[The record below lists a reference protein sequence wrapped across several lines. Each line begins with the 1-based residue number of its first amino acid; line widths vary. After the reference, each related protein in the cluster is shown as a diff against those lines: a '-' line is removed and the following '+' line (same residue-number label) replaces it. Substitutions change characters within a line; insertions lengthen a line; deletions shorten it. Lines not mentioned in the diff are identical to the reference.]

1 MNLRDSLRV
10 IVIDDMS
17 VSRALITQSL
27 EDLGITKYQTENDGR
42 AALGKL
48 VAAPVHLVLCD
59 MNMPGM
65 NGLELLHA
73 LRNTKTTARIGFIL
87 ITGQPTPELLRIGQE
102 LGLNNL
108 IRKPFTTATMK
119 ASIERVV
126 GPL

>member
-1 MNLRDSLRV
+1 MSLRDTLR
-10 IVIDDMS
+10 IMVIDDVS

-27 EDLGITKYQTENDGR
+27 EGVGITKYQTENDGR
-42 AALGKL
+42 ASLAKL
-48 VAAPVHLVLCD
+48 MAAPVHLVLCD

-65 NGLELLHA
+65 NRLEMLYA
-73 LRNTKTTARIGFIL
+73 LRNTKIMARIGFIL
-87 ITGQPTPELLRIGQE
+87 VTGQPTPELLRIGQE

-119 ASIERVV
+119 ASIERVL

>member
-1 MNLRDSLRV
+1 MSLRDSLRV

-59 MNMPGM
+59 MNMPGDRLPRP
-65 NGLELLHA
+65 GVAHDD
-73 LRNTKTTARIGFIL
+73 
-87 ITGQPTPELLRIGQE
+87 
-102 LGLNNL
+102 
-108 IRKPFTTATMK
+108 
-119 ASIERVV
+119 
-126 GPL
+126 